1 MPQQTT
7 SAEDVLAA
15 IRRLPPEQLHVLLD
29 RLLEVACEPRCA
41 EAQADG
47 VPCASVGGSCDTCGR
62 FVGFMASI
70 RDGVLYEHPR

>member
-1 MPQQTT
+1 
-7 SAEDVLAA
+7 
-15 IRRLPPEQLHVLLD
+15 
-29 RLLEVACEPRCA
+29 
-41 EAQADG
+41 